1 VWRDSNILGQSKEQ
15 SMSKLM
21 RFAASQKNVDW
32 VATWLGG
39 GVAGLGVLLA
49 VAIIVV
55 MIVR

>member
-1 VWRDSNILGQSKEQ
+1 
-15 SMSKLM
+15 MSKLM
-21 RFAASQKNVDW
+21 RFAASQKDVDW

-39 GVAGLGVLLA
+39 GVAGLAVLLA